1 MHKILRGTLPH
12 IWKRGWTLAFCLLVS
27 PLALADSQLHYEN
40 ALSAYKAERFD
51 ESMIHLKNAL
61 HESPENL
68 PSKVLMGQLLT
79 KQGQYRTAEVEF
91 SEAINQGADVSLFAT
106 SWGLTLIKLKEYQ
119 QVIDYSGF
127 NSFPDTQL
135 KDWLRLRANACMQAK
150 NYECATTSYKNLG
163 SISKDKSEQLNGLA
177 NIALTL
183 KNYTEAQEYLSQAGN
198 IDPSNAITWQLK
210 GLVSRQQNNLTDALT
225 YLEKAFEL
233 NPNDPYILRHLADV
247 YLASS
252 NQEAAKKT
260 VNTILTAD
268 PNDPFAILVNSWLQ
282 QGTDLAPAA
291 EKKFNELSA
300 KIKNYPNE
308 LVIED
313 QSLLFLRALIEFRQ
327 KNYEFAIRDFTALRQ
342 FDKNDLSPI
351 IYLAK
356 SYIAINK
363 EKKAMELLEENIS
376 MFDALPDTLI
386 MLGDLY
392 INNDKN
398 FKALSLIETLNKN
411 YADNIQVQL
420 LQTKLLIA
428 RGKTQQGLQS
438 LEQLLAKAPNNQ
450 AVLLVHS
457 ILNLQAGLF
466 DNANTSITQLLALN
480 PEDPV
485 SLNIKGAILIKL
497 NQIQGSQDYFNKAL
511 SISPEFT
518 SARYNLASTWYLLG
532 QLDKA
537 QKLITYILGKKPNY
551 PAALLLLAEMQVKQ
565 NQINDALQNY
575 RKVLLNDKSNVAALE
590 GLTSIYVSQQEYRS
604 ALLQLNRLS
613 SSDQEN
619 PKYVIQKAQIYIAQN
634 DKVNSQR
641 TMQELQRLG
650 NNDAALMIALHKL
663 QLLAGDVDAATQSLI
678 KAQILQPNSLRLALQ
693 LAEFLLNENQT
704 VTAAEHLSNLLEKYP
719 LQAQVFFL
727 QGRLAE
733 QQGDLI
739 KANKHYL
746 RSIELDE
753 NYELALAKLYAL
765 TLKGIDAAPFKNKI
779 DQIVD
784 KYPNR
789 FFPRNLLAQYYY
801 YQESYELAAS
811 QYERL
816 LQHPDLKESQGILN
830 RLANIYMETDLQ
842 KSMEYALRSYTLD
855 NKNPNTLTIYGWLLT
870 QQNQPKEGLELLRRA
885 YSRDQQ
891 NLVLHYYIAVSL
903 DKLGLVDEAKSELEA
918 LFSKKQNFE
927 NEDAAKA
934 LYKELGNK

>member
-1 MHKILRGTLPH
+1 MHDILRDTLPQ
-12 IWKRGWTLAFCLLVS
+12 IWKRGWTLALCLFIS
-27 PLALADSQLHYEN
+27 PLVLADSQLHYEN
-40 ALSAYKAERFD
+40 ALSAYKAERYE

-79 KQGQYRTAEVEF
+79 QQGQYRTAEIEF
-91 SEAINQGADVSLFAT
+91 SEVINQGADVSLFAT

-150 NYECATTSYKNLG
+150 NYECAATSYKNLG

-183 KNYTEAQEYLSQAGN
+183 KNYSEAQEYLSQAGN
-198 IDPSNAITWQLK
+198 IDPNNAITWQLK
-210 GLVSRQQNNLTDALT
+210 GLVSRQQNNLEDALT

-233 NPNDPYILRHLADV
+233 NPDDPYILRHLADV

-282 QGTDLAPAA
+282 QGTNLAPAA

-300 KIKNYPNE
+300 KIKNYPNQ
-308 LVIED
+308 LIEQD
-313 QSLLFLRALIEFRQ
+313 QSLLFLRALIEFRE
-327 KNYEFAIRDFTALRQ
+327 KNYDFAVRDFTALRR
-342 FDKNDLSPI
+342 FDESDLSPI

-356 SYIAINK
+356 SYIALNK
-363 EKKAMELLEENIS
+363 EKQAMELLEENQH
-376 MFDALPDTLI
+376 MFKALPDTLI

-438 LEQLLAKAPNNQ
+438 LEQLLSQAPNNQ

-466 DNANTSITQLLALN
+466 ANADTSITQLLALN

-497 NQIQGSQDYFNKAL
+497 NQIQESQNYFNKAL

-532 QLDKA
+532 ELDKA
-537 QKLITYILGKKPNY
+537 KQLITSILVKKPSY
-551 PAALLLLAEMQVKQ
+551 PAALLLLADMQVQQ
-565 NQINDALQNY
+565 NAINDALKNY
-575 RKVLLNDKSNVAALE
+575 RKVLLNDKKNVAALE

-634 DKVNSQR
+634 DKVNSER

-678 KAQILQPNSLRLALQ
+678 KAQTLQPNSLRLALQ

-704 VTAAEHLSNLLEKYP
+704 NTAVEQLSKLSEKYP
-719 LQAQVFFL
+719 QQAQVSFL

-733 QQGDLI
+733 QQGDLVR
-739 KANKHYL
+739 ANRLYL
-746 RSIELDE
+746 RTIELDE
-753 NYELALAKLYAL
+753 NSELALAKLYAL
-765 TLKGIDAAPFKNKI
+765 TLKGVDSKSFKKKI

-784 KYPNR
+784 KYPSR

-801 YQESYELAAS
+801 YQENYELAAP
-811 QYERL
+811 QYEQL

-830 RLANIYMETDLQ
+830 RLAKIYMGTDIK
-842 KSMEYALRSYTLD
+842 KSMEYALRSYKLD
-855 NKNPNTLTIYGWLLT
+855 DKDPSTLTTYGWLLT
-870 QQNQPKEGLELLRRA
+870 QQNQPREGLELLRKA

-891 NLVLHYYIAVSL
+891 NIALHYYIAVSL

-918 LFSKKQNFE
+918 LFAKEQNFP
-927 NEDAAKA
+927 NQAAAQA
-934 LYKELGNK
+934 LYKELSIK